1 MGGTQGP
8 GARAARE
15 APGGSGPP
23 TSCVVSRSPLPT
35 EAVTLTRAVGLPTP
49 VLGRCCGPC
58 VSRGSAWSLP
68 GLQGWG
74 VWESWC
80 FIPWWPSHQPSA
92 PGKAGG
98 VPHECQRC
106 PRQGMTRGA
115 ECGPSQGGVCTSR
128 QSRRRR
134 GRALVGWGLGQEKG
148 QGPGGLGAGAGGRR
162 RNRALEGWGRAM
174 GRGQGPDTGR
184 QGCLAGHLGHQLGT
198 LWACVGVQESQPR
211 QPSEQMRLSPAESH
225 EAGAFFLETL

>member
-8 GARAARE
+8 GARAVLE

-23 TSCVVSRSPLPT
+23 TSCVVSRSPLST
-35 EAVTLTRAVGLPTP
+35 EAVTLTRAVGLPSP
-49 VLGRCCGPC
+49 VVGSCCGPC

-68 GLQGWG
+68 GLRGWG

-92 PGKAGG
+92 PGKAGV

-115 ECGPSQGGVCTSR
+115 ECGPSQG
-128 QSRRRR
+128 RRLHIK
-134 GRALVGWGLGQEKG
+134 AVTQEKG
-148 QGPGGLGAGAGGRR
+148 QGPGGLGAGAGEGAGPWRAGGWGRR
-162 RNRALEGWGRAM
+162 RGRALEGWVRAM

-198 LWACVGVQESQPR
+198 LWAEVAPASMCGCPRVTATSAQRSDASVPSGES
-211 QPSEQMRLSPAESH
+211 
-225 EAGAFFLETL
+225 